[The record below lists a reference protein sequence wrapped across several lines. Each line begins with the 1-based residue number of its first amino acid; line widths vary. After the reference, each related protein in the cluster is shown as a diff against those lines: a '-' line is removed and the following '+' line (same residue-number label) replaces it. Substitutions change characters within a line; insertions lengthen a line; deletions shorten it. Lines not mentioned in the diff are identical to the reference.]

1 MSLFD
6 FLSRDK
12 RDQRSFDRNLRRVLR
27 KTRAK
32 DERMDESIHFL
43 ADLGT
48 DEALMGLLRRYD
60 VTIQSESMDRFE
72 KELIYNIL
80 VDKGARSIPPILEFL
95 KGSDNVTWPIQALR
109 SLTTEEKVVEALLEV
124 LAVENTKDSFKPDKK
139 VRLLELLSDHEDPR
153 VAAVVAEALKDFDE
167 TIRYGAVETLF
178 VQGDE
183 AAREPLLEAL
193 TDPDE
198 ESQRIRKR
206 ILKGF
211 VDTGWTV
218 RGYRKAVEAQLA
230 SHQWVDKK
238 GCIKERTGKR

>member
-6 FLSRDK
+6 FLTK
-12 RDQRSFDRNLRRVLR
+12 ENRDQRAFDRNLKRVLR
-27 KTRAK
+27 RTRAK

-48 DEALMGLLRRYD
+48 EEALSGLLRRYD
-60 VTIQSESMDRFE
+60 ATIKSESMDRFE

-80 VDKGARSIPPILEFL
+80 VDKGSRSIPPILKFI
-95 KGSDNVTWPIQALR
+95 KSSDNVTWPIQALR
-109 SLTTEEKVVEALLEV
+109 SLTTEEKVVEALVEV
-124 LAVENTKDSFKPDKK
+124 LTVENTKDSFKPDKK
-139 VRLLELLSDHEDPR
+139 VQLLQLLSDHVDTR
-153 VAAVVAEALKDFDE
+153 VPPVVAVALKDFDE
-167 TIRYGAVETLF
+167 TVRYGAVEALF
-178 VQGDE
+178 IQDDE
-183 AAREPLLEAL
+183 TAREPLLEAL

-218 RGYRKAVEAQLA
+218 RGFRKAVEAQLE

-238 GCIKERTGKR
+238 GCIKEQTSKK

>member
-6 FLSRDK
+6 YLSKDK
-12 RDQRSFDRNLRRVLR
+12 RDQRSFGRNLKRVLR
-27 KTRAK
+27 RTRAK

-48 DEALMGLLRRYD
+48 DEALAGLLRRYD
-60 VTIQSESMDRFE
+60 VTIKSESMDRFE

-80 VDKGARSIPPILEFL
+80 VDKGAQSIPCILLFL
-95 KGSDNVTWPIQALR
+95 KSSDNITWPIQALR
-109 SLTTEEKVVEALLEV
+109 SLTTEEKVVEALIEV
-124 LAVENTKDSFKPDKK
+124 LAVENTKDSYKPDKK
-139 VRLLELLSDHEDPR
+139 MRLLELLSDHVDAR
-153 VAAVVAEALKDFDE
+153 VPPVVAGALKDFDE
-167 TIRYGAVETLF
+167 TVRYGAVENLF
-178 VQGDE
+178 IQGDE
-183 AAREPLLEAL
+183 AAREPLLELL

-211 VDTGWTV
+211 VETGWTV
-218 RGYRKAVEAQLA
+218 RGFRKAVEAQLA